1 MGTPR
6 YSREFKADAVRLF
19 KAGNKPVLQ
28 LAKELGVSTGS
39 IRTWAQQA
47 EAAAGTGASG
57 VLTTTEREEL
67 SASRKKI
74 RELERER
81 DFLQQ
86 AAAYFAKSKK

>member
-6 YSREFKADAVRLF
+6 YSKGFKAEAVRLF
-19 KAGNKPVLQ
+19 KAGNKPVTR
-28 LAKELGVSTGS
+28 LAKELGVAAGT
-39 IRTWAQQA
+39 IRAWAEQA
-47 EAAAGTGASG
+47 EADEGGGGSGA
-57 VLTTTEREEL
+57 LTTAEREEL

-86 AAAYFAKSKK
+86 AAAYFAKP

>member
-6 YSREFKADAVRLF
+6 YSKEFKAEAVRLCS
-19 KAGNKPVLQ
+19 AGNKPVSQ
-28 LAKELGVSTGS
+28 LAKELGVAAKS
-39 IRTWAQQA
+39 IRDWVRQA
-47 EAAAGTGASG
+47 EADIGPGGCAG
-57 VLTTTEREEL
+57 LTTTEREEL

-86 AAAYFAKSKK
+86 AAAYFAKPKK

>member
-6 YSREFKADAVRLF
+6 YSREFKAEAVRLF
-19 KAGNKPVLQ
+19 KIGNKPVSR
-28 LAKELGVSTGS
+28 LAKELGVAPKTIRDWANQSEVDTGPS
-39 IRTWAQQA
+39 
-47 EAAAGTGASG
+47 GSGA
-57 VLTTTEREEL
+57 LTTTERAEL

-86 AAAYFAKSKK
+86 AAAYFAKTKK

>member
-6 YSREFKADAVRLF
+6 YSKEFKAEAVRLF
-19 KAGNKPVLQ
+19 KAGNKPVAQ
-28 LAKELGVSTGS
+28 LAKELGIAVGT
-39 IRTWAQQA
+39 IRTWASHA
-47 EAAAGTGASG
+47 KADEGARGSG
-57 VLTTTEREEL
+57 VLSTAEREEL

-86 AAAYFAKSKK
+86 AAAYFAKTKK